1 MGFTKSIRSIWVS
14 VGSQISAAATAFGA
28 STHPF
33 RTASLDVD
41 MSIALKNP
49 AKLTMNQFTPQ
60 KTKGNVNKNGLLCAK
75 NEKKPSQESCIMIVL
90 MLQLKSHQFIEWA
103 VFCS

>member
-14 VGSQISAAATAFGA
+14 VGSQISAAATAAFGA
-28 STHPF
+28 SAHPF

-49 AKLTMNQFTPQ
+49 AKLTMNQSPP
-60 KTKGNVNKNGLLCAK
+60 
-75 NEKKPSQESCIMIVL
+75 KKRREM
-90 MLQLKSHQFIEWA
+90 
-103 VFCS
+103 